1 VENTALVN
9 ALKAG
14 EKWAFEKVVKLFGK
28 KIFNTCLG
36 FLQNVEDAEDVTQEV
51 FVVIFQSIGQFKGES
66 LLSTWIYRISTTQCL
81 SFIRMKNRKKRFGFV
96 QRLFSGESNKPTID
110 IPHFLHPGIQLEN
123 KERAAILF
131 QAIDQLSPNQK
142 TAFILHK
149 VEHLSQAEIAEIM
162 QVSISS
168 IESLLFRAKQ
178 NLRKLLGEYYDKIEN
193 G

>member
-1 VENTALVN
+1 VENTELIN

-14 EKWAFEKVVKLFGK
+14 EKWAFEKMVKLFSK
-28 KIFNTCLG
+28 KIFNTCLN

-51 FVVIFQSIGQFKGES
+51 FVAIFQSIGQFKGES

-81 SFIRMKNRKKRFGFV
+81 SFIRMKNRKKRFSFV
-96 QRLFSGESNKPTID
+96 QRLFSGENNNPTID
-110 IPHFLHPGIQLEN
+110 IPHFLHPGIELEN
-123 KERAAILF
+123 KERAKFLF
-131 QAIDQLSPNQK
+131 QAIEKLPINQK

-149 VEHLSQAEIAEIM
+149 VEQLSQAEIAEIM

-178 NLRKLLGEYYDKIEN
+178 NLRKYLGEYYDNIEN